1 MSVVKPFEHH
11 GHYTGIHNALLDS
24 IMPVISSS
32 AWTLLCLMIRQTK
45 GWQREEQGM
54 SYRQLLEG
62 TGFGSRT
69 TLAKALGELHKR
81 DLIVIEQTDNR
92 FDPFVYAINHS
103 VEIEWTPRDFGAKT
117 SPESVPVHKSAGT
130 ESGLDTGTENG
141 LDKADSSGTENGLIN
156 RKEESNYNKEK
167 KEKAALALLAFDE
180 VYPMKRTIPITEAI
194 ENASISDEQVWRESV
209 SKWKTNGYS
218 MRNIAGLIDFYKQNM
233 ERSNGKSRW
242 QEERDEQARKTLH
255 LIQNDP
261 LIEIER
267 RARGEMGA
275 RYADE
280 RNAVYIKPLTL
291 ADKLAQEKRRRD
303 GVADSSVV

>member
-11 GHYTGIHNALLDS
+11 GHYTSVHNALFDS

-69 TLAKALGELHKR
+69 TLAKALSELHKR

-117 SPESVPVHKSAGT
+117 SPESVPAHKSTGT
-130 ESGLDTGTENG
+130 ESGLDTSPENG

-156 RKEESNYNKEK
+156 RKEESIYSKEK
-167 KEKAALALLAFDE
+167 KEKASPSSLYGQMFNVIVGIHVSDVLDNAG
-180 VYPMKRTIPITEAI
+180 IT
-194 ENASISDEQVWRESV
+194 DLTTWQVILQR
-209 SKWKTNGYS
+209 WKTNSYS
-218 MRNIAGLIDFYKQNM
+218 IRNLDGMIRAYQEQSAKT
-233 ERSNGKSRW
+233 KSSMPAQDGPVFNKPANWDSLPSLEKKSILARW
-242 QEERDEQARKTLH
+242 AKENFQQTA
-255 LIQNDP
+255 I
-261 LIEIER
+261 
-267 RARGEMGA
+267 
-275 RYADE
+275 
-280 RNAVYIKPLTL
+280 V
-291 ADKLAQEKRRRD
+291 
-303 GVADSSVV
+303 